1 MNLVQMMIEVF
12 DKFLTQDQQ
21 DGVIEYCKDCEYS
34 YGEQDNGDTPPT
46 GMPHNIP
53 EDEIIYKL
61 FASRILKAVPDLKKL
76 NLYRMYINCFAPS
89 ENPYFH
95 TDGDDGYTFL
105 YYPQTE
111 EWDKNDGGETQFYM
125 DGNIYGIT
133 PESNRLVMFDAS
145 LVHRATAFRDK
156 YRFTVAIKYD

>member
-46 GMPHNIP
+46 GMTHNIP

-105 YYPQTE
+105 YYPQ
-111 EWDKNDGGETQFYM
+111 
-125 DGNIYGIT
+125 
-133 PESNRLVMFDAS
+133 SNRLVKFDAS